1 MKYAAAVDIGR
12 VKVQVALFDESYNIV
27 DHQSFDSCIDDPN
40 KTLDEIAS
48 RVLKFP
54 KTICGIGISC
64 PGILD
69 AMKGTLLYTPNL
81 GDKWCG
87 LHVTEALSKRTGL
100 PVYLENN
107 ANLAGLAEAVIGKG
121 KDCKVIQFLRL
132 STNVGAGLIIDK
144 KIFKGAHGFAN
155 EFSPIRITSSSGKE
169 SDKIG
174 NHISET
180 GILDKAKKAGL
191 TAETVKE
198 VDDLAKAGNE
208 KAVLIVKEAK
218 EHLANLINAIIAF
231 ADPDMVVLGGSVP
244 FEIEGFTE
252 EIEEMVK
259 SQIPEVVCPMVRICR
274 SGLNENSNLIGA
286 CNLAF
291 SKEVYGSR

>member
-1 MKYAAAVDIGR
+1 MDLNFGTTSKPLDRPYKTYTFDLCGRTLSVDIGR

-48 RVLKFP
+48 RVLKFT

-107 ANLAGLAEAVIGKG
+107 AKLLSSITPAEG
-121 KDCKVIQFLRL
+121 
-132 STNVGAGLIIDK
+132 
-144 KIFKGAHGFAN
+144 
-155 EFSPIRITSSSGKE
+155 ITPS
-169 SDKIG
+169 
-174 NHISET
+174 
-180 GILDKAKKAGL
+180 
-191 TAETVKE
+191 
-198 VDDLAKAGNE
+198 
-208 KAVLIVKEAK
+208 
-218 EHLANLINAIIAF
+218 
-231 ADPDMVVLGGSVP
+231 
-244 FEIEGFTE
+244 
-252 EIEEMVK
+252 
-259 SQIPEVVCPMVRICR
+259 
-274 SGLNENSNLIGA
+274 NS
-286 CNLAF
+286 F
-291 SKEVYGSR
+291 

>member
-12 VKVQVALFDESYNIV
+12 AKVQVALFDESYNIV
-27 DHQSFDSCIDDPN
+27 DHQSFDSDIDDPN
-40 KTLDEIAS
+40 KTLDEVANCI
-48 RVLKFP
+48 LKYT

-69 AMKGTLLYTPNL
+69 VMKGTLLYTSNL

-87 LHVTEALSKRTGL
+87 LHITEALSKRTGL

-107 ANLAGLAEAVIGKG
+107 ANLAGLAEAVVGKG

-132 STNVGAGLIIDK
+132 SANVGAGLIIDK

-155 EFSPIRITSSSGKE
+155 EFSPIRVTSSSGE

-180 GILDKAKKAGL
+180 GILDKAKEAGL
-191 TAETVKE
+191 VVNSVKE
-198 VDDLAKAGNE
+198 VDDMAKSGNE
-208 KAVLIVKEAK
+208 KAALIMKEAK
-218 EHLANLINAIIAF
+218 IYLANLIDTIVAF
-231 ADPDMVVLGGSVP
+231 ADPDMIVLGGSVP

-252 EIEEMVK
+252 EIETMVK
-259 SQIPEVVCPMVRICR
+259 AQMPEVVCPMVRICR

-286 CNLAF
+286 CDLAF